1 MTIQRRV
8 LGYLALAVL
17 ACSLLTVGIAV
28 VLVRDRVA
36 AQRLDALEAQA
47 DTLALLG
54 GAPGALAPGV
64 HVFAVGSGHP
74 HPLGRRRRAAVL
86 RALPSPGSSQGNLD
100 VAGRSLLYVARPT
113 ADGLVVLVRQ
123 AGLSF
128 AAWRPFLWSVL
139 LAGLGGGLVALLL
152 SYLLARRLSQPIA
165 RLAVAIRRLSAG
177 QKTVSV
183 PVEGEDELAQLGRSF
198 NEMAGELSRARDAQR
213 EFLESV
219 SHELKTPLTSIRGYA
234 EALGEGA
241 VPAGEGAG
249 VIAAEADRLERLVVD
264 LLELA
269 RFGRADFGVAREPCD
284 LAQVA
289 AAVVHRHAP
298 QARELG
304 IALRD
309 QTRSPAPALGD
320 HARLLQAASNL
331 VENALRVT
339 PSGGEV
345 LVSAQPGEL
354 RVADSGPGLAEED
367 LARAFERF
375 HLYRRYRS
383 QRPVGSGLGLAIVRE
398 LVEAMGG
405 RVVAA
410 RRATGGSEF
419 RITLLVPDAAS
430 PPPGVRPAGAAGG
443 FSGPAEPTSSAGSAA
458 ARGFSGSAT
467 PARSAPPDADP
478 PCA

>member
-1 MTIQRRV
+1 VTIQRRV

-54 GAPGALAPGV
+54 GVPGALAPGV
-64 HVFAVGSGHP
+64 HVFALGNGHP
-74 HPLGRRRRAAVL
+74 HPLGPLRRAAVL
-86 RALPSPGSSQGNLD
+86 GALPGSSSGQGTLD
-100 VAGRSLLYVARPT
+100 VAGHSLLYAARPT
-113 ADGLVVLVRQ
+113 SDGLVVLVRQ
-123 AGLSF
+123 AALSF
-128 AAWRPFLWSVL
+128 AAWRPFLWSVV

-152 SYLLARRLSQPIA
+152 SYLLSRRLSRPIA
-165 RLAVAIRRLSAG
+165 RLAAAIGRLTAGQDSVTVAI
-177 QKTVSV
+177 
-183 PVEGEDELAQLGRSF
+183 EGDDELAQLGRSF
-198 NEMAGELSRARDAQR
+198 NQMARELARARQAQR

-234 EALGEGA
+234 EALEEGA
-241 VPAGEGAG
+241 VPAAESAG
-249 VIAAEADRLERLVVD
+249 VIATEADRLERLVDD

-269 RFGRADFGVAREPCD
+269 RFGRAGFSVRREPFE
-284 LAQVA
+284 LAQIA
-289 AAVVHRHAP
+289 AQVTRRHAP

-304 IALRD
+304 IELRD
-309 QTRSPAPALGD
+309 ETPDPSRTTALGD

-339 PSGGEV
+339 PAGGEV
-345 LVSAQPGEL
+345 LVRAEPGEL
-354 RVADSGPGLAEED
+354 LVSDTGPGLAEED
-367 LARAFERF
+367 LQHAFERF
-375 HLYRRYRS
+375 YLYRRYRS

-405 RVVAA
+405 SVAA
-410 RRATGGSEF
+410 AQRGGGGTEFCISLPVAEARAH
-419 RITLLVPDAAS
+419 
-430 PPPGVRPAGAAGG
+430 
-443 FSGPAEPTSSAGSAA
+443 EPAA
-458 ARGFSGSAT
+458 APQASTREPAAAPEAST
-467 PARSAPPDADP
+467 PARSAPPDGGQ